1 MKLLSLNNR
10 IALSRFYKLYYKTNW
25 KFLTDYPKIL
35 KPMKMLKNEPMSLY
49 KQNNNPK
56 KL

>member
-10 IALSRFYKLYYKTNW
+10 LALSRFYKLYYKTNW
-25 KFLTDYPKIL
+25 KFLEDYPKIL

-56 KL
+56 KI